1 MQQSSCT
8 TTGAGTSQ
16 GPDFLELGSQR
27 TTSVADLKASRLG
40 YREATSSVDSLLL
53 LLPAKEPPRSHNV
66 CVPTPLPKSRT
77 LATNSDRSLSA
88 LWGKLA
94 SEILME
100 QWEVATDDLMKLREI
115 IDSDSFAPILQQLQ
129 QRTWLMHWSL
139 YIFFNHDNG
148 RNQIID
154 LFFQDRCAALS
165 PRQLL
170 L

>member
-1 MQQSSCT
+1 M
-8 TTGAGTSQ
+8 
-16 GPDFLELGSQR
+16 
-27 TTSVADLKASRLG
+27 
-40 YREATSSVDSLLL
+40 
-53 LLPAKEPPRSHNV
+53 
-66 CVPTPLPKSRT
+66 CVSTPLPLSRT

-154 LFFQDRCAALS
+154 LFFQDRYAALPPATALAAAWRCLS
-165 PRQLL
+165 CKHPATLGFQKCSNNLAALQLK
-170 L
+170 

>member
-1 MQQSSCT
+1 M
-8 TTGAGTSQ
+8 
-16 GPDFLELGSQR
+16 
-27 TTSVADLKASRLG
+27 
-40 YREATSSVDSLLL
+40 
-53 LLPAKEPPRSHNV
+53 
-66 CVPTPLPKSRT
+66 CVSTPLPTSRT

-154 LFFQDRCAALS
+154 LFFQDRCGRPSRDRSGCGLAAPLS
-165 PRQLL
+165 LVQATLNFQNSSDKPGRSAAEVTD
-170 L
+170 